1 MSEKRV
7 ETIDVFRGIAI
18 LLVVLFHFTSRLPP
32 EALNVIG
39 TPAPQVPFGWIG
51 VHFFFAI
58 SGYCIYLTLEKSAT
72 VQLFLARRFSRI
84 YPAFFAAVVFLFLY
98 GLLAPV
104 PSVPSA
110 DFHGEPLTLFDV
122 ARNFVFLGDGGWVN
136 GSFWSIAVEV
146 KFYVL
151 LAIMAV
157 LVPDRARLAVLFSWV
172 ALAVVPFWIVAV
184 FAAEAGRSGLPR
196 KLTELLIIAP
206 YLPFFAV
213 GILARMR
220 FTRAMPTDLLL
231 TMTTFAAIAVIAL
244 SAWQTSH
251 EPAATAITTLVG
263 IGLLG
268 MLIAFADHRP
278 IPHIPY
284 LSGGLA
290 RIGLVSYSWYLIH
303 ENLGVTF
310 LANLN
315 RFLPSTVSVVLA
327 MGMTLLIAWVFSELV
342 EWRFRKPAE
351 KVAMGAFDWLGSR
364 VARLR
369 SAPLAEKRST

>member
-32 EALNVIG
+32 EALNVTG

-84 YPAFFAAVVFLFLY
+84 YPAFLAAVIFLFLY

-110 DFHGEPLTLFDV
+110 DFHGEPVSLLDI
-122 ARNFVFLGDGGWVN
+122 ARNVVLLGDGGWIN

-146 KFYVL
+146 KFYLL
-151 LAIMAV
+151 LALMAV
-157 LVPDRARLAVLFSWV
+157 AIPDRVRLAAIFSWL
-172 ALAVVPFWIVAV
+172 ALAIVPFWILASIAV
-184 FAAEAGRSGLPR
+184 EAGSSGLPR
-196 KLTELLIIAP
+196 KLTELLLIAP

-220 FTRAMPTDLLL
+220 ITKAMPTNLLL
-231 TMTTFAAIAVIAL
+231 TMTTLAAILVIGF
-244 SAWQTSH
+244 SAWQKGHDPIATGIATS
-251 EPAATAITTLVG
+251 VG
-263 IGLLG
+263 FALLG
-268 MLIAFADHRP
+268 ILIAFSDDRR
-278 IPHIPY
+278 IPHVPY
-284 LSGGLA
+284 LSGALA

-310 LANLN
+310 LANLD
-315 RFLPSTVSVVLA
+315 RFLPATVSVAVA
-327 MGMTLLIAWVFSELV
+327 MAMTLLIAWVFSELV

-351 KVAMGAFDWLGSR
+351 RLALG
-364 VARLR
+364 VFEWFGTLTARLR
-369 SAPLAEKRST
+369 PIS